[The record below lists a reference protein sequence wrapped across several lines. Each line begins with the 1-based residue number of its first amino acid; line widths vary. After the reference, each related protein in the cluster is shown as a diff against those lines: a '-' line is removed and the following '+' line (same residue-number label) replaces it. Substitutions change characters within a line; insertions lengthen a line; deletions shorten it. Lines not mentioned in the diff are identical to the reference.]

1 MFTINKKKKSLNIH
15 SLLVSELDKL
25 KANNIVLIDLKDKSP
40 LADFMIIAGGNSSR
54 HVNSMA
60 QKSFEFLKDN
70 KVKNISIEGMKNSD
84 WVLIDAGDVVL
95 HLFQHETREFYNL
108 EKMWTQKGE
117 AETIL
122 ILNVSKSGN
131 KTNGTNPVI

>member
-1 MFTINKKKKSLNIH
+1 
-15 SLLVSELDKL
+15 
-25 KANNIVLIDLKDKSP
+25 
-40 LADFMIIAGGNSSR
+40 MIIAGGNSSR

-60 QKSFEFLKDN
+60 QKSVEFLKDN

-108 EKMWTQKGE
+108 EKMWIQKGE

-122 ILNVSKSGN
+122 IGS
-131 KTNGTNPVI
+131 

>member
-1 MFTINKKKKSLNIH
+1 MFTIIKKKKSLNIH

-60 QKSFEFLKDN
+60 QKSVEFLKDN

-108 EKMWTQKGE
+108 EKMWIQKGE

-122 ILNVSKSGN
+122 IGS
-131 KTNGTNPVI
+131 

>member
-60 QKSFEFLKDN
+60 QKSVEFLKDN
-70 KVKNISIEGMKNSD
+70 KVKNISIEVMKNSD

-122 ILNVSKSGN
+122 IGSEN
-131 KTNGTNPVI
+131 

>member
-60 QKSFEFLKDN
+60 QKSVEFFKDN

-117 AETIL
+117 VETIL
-122 ILNVSKSGN
+122 IGSEN
-131 KTNGTNPVI
+131 

>member
-25 KANNIVLIDLKDKSP
+25 KANNIVLIDIKDKSP

-54 HVNSMA
+54 HVSSMA
-60 QKSFEFLKDN
+60 QKSVEFLKDN

-122 ILNVSKSGN
+122 IESEN
-131 KTNGTNPVI
+131 

>member
-1 MFTINKKKKSLNIH
+1 MFAINKKKKSLNIH

-60 QKSFEFLKDN
+60 QKSVEFLKDN

-84 WVLIDAGDVVL
+84 WVLIDANDIIIHIFRPEV
-95 HLFQHETREFYNL
+95 REFYGL
-108 EKMWTQKGE
+108 ERMWNNDASTEIIKIGGD
-117 AETIL
+117 L
-122 ILNVSKSGN
+122 
-131 KTNGTNPVI
+131 

>member
-25 KANNIVLIDLKDKSP
+25 KANNIILIDLKDKSP

-60 QKSFEFLKDN
+60 QKSVEFLKDN

-108 EKMWTQKGE
+108 EKMWTQIGE

-122 ILNVSKSGN
+122 IGSEY
-131 KTNGTNPVI
+131 

>member
-60 QKSFEFLKDN
+60 QKSVEFLKDN

-122 ILNVSKSGN
+122 ILSL
-131 KTNGTNPVI
+131 IHI

>member
-1 MFTINKKKKSLNIH
+1 MFIINKKKKSLNIH

-60 QKSFEFLKDN
+60 QKSVEFLKDN

-108 EKMWTQKGE
+108 EKMWTQKGYGLMIKYKWIKKINI
-117 AETIL
+117 T
-122 ILNVSKSGN
+122 
-131 KTNGTNPVI
+131 

>member
-60 QKSFEFLKDN
+60 QKSVEFLKDN

-108 EKMWTQKGE
+108 EKMWSEEIPKE
-117 AETIL
+117 KAMI
-122 ILNVSKSGN
+122 
-131 KTNGTNPVI
+131 

>member
-60 QKSFEFLKDN
+60 QKSVEFLKDN

-108 EKMWTQKGE
+108 EKMWIQKGE
-117 AETIL
+117 SETIL
-122 ILNVSKSGN
+122 IGS
-131 KTNGTNPVI
+131 

>member
-25 KANNIVLIDLKDKSP
+25 KANNIILIDLKDKSP

-60 QKSFEFLKDN
+60 QKSVEFLKDN

-108 EKMWTQKGE
+108 EKMWIQKGE

-122 ILNVSKSGN
+122 IGS
-131 KTNGTNPVI
+131 

>member
-60 QKSFEFLKDN
+60 QKSVEFLKDN

-117 AETIL
+117 AETFL
-122 ILNVSKSGN
+122 IGSEN
-131 KTNGTNPVI
+131 

>member
-60 QKSFEFLKDN
+60 QKSVEFFKDN

-108 EKMWTQKGE
+108 EKMWIQKGE

-122 ILNVSKSGN
+122 IGS
-131 KTNGTNPVI
+131 

>member
-60 QKSFEFLKDN
+60 QKSVEFLKDN

-108 EKMWTQKGE
+108 EKMWIQKGE

-122 ILNVSKSGN
+122 IGGEN
-131 KTNGTNPVI
+131 

>member
-60 QKSFEFLKDN
+60 QKSVEFLKDN
-70 KVKNISIEGMKNSD
+70 KIKNISIEGMKNSD

-108 EKMWTQKGE
+108 EKMLS
-117 AETIL
+117 L
-122 ILNVSKSGN
+122 IH
-131 KTNGTNPVI
+131 I

>member
-60 QKSFEFLKDN
+60 QKSVEFLKDN

-108 EKMWTQKGE
+108 EKMWIQTGE

-122 ILNVSKSGN
+122 IGSEN
-131 KTNGTNPVI
+131 

>member
-1 MFTINKKKKSLNIH
+1 MVLN
-15 SLLVSELDKL
+15 
-25 KANNIVLIDLKDKSP
+25 
-40 LADFMIIAGGNSSR
+40 
-54 HVNSMA
+54 
-60 QKSFEFLKDN
+60 QKTYSAKPNEIKH
-70 KVKNISIEGMKNSD
+70 D

-122 ILNVSKSGN
+122 IGSEN
-131 KTNGTNPVI
+131 

>member
-60 QKSFEFLKDN
+60 QKSVEFLKDN

-108 EKMWTQKGE
+108 EKMWIQKGE
-117 AETIL
+117 VETIL
-122 ILNVSKSGN
+122 IGSEN
-131 KTNGTNPVI
+131 

>member
-60 QKSFEFLKDN
+60 QKSVEFLKDN

-108 EKMWTQKGE
+108 EKMWTQKGV

-122 ILNVSKSGN
+122 IGSEN
-131 KTNGTNPVI
+131 

>member
-60 QKSFEFLKDN
+60 QKSVEFLKDN

-84 WVLIDAGDVVL
+84 WGLIDAGDVVL

-122 ILNVSKSGN
+122 IGSEN
-131 KTNGTNPVI
+131 

>member
-60 QKSFEFLKDN
+60 QKSVEFLKDN
-70 KVKNISIEGMKNSD
+70 KVKNISIEGMKNTD
-84 WVLIDAGDVVL
+84 RVLIDAGDDVL

-108 EKMWTQKGE
+108 EKMWIQKGE

-122 ILNVSKSGN
+122 IGS
-131 KTNGTNPVI
+131 

>member
-60 QKSFEFLKDN
+60 QKSVEFLKDN

-108 EKMWTQKGE
+108 EKMWIQKGE

-122 ILNVSKSGN
+122 IGS
-131 KTNGTNPVI
+131 

>member
-60 QKSFEFLKDN
+60 QKSVEFLKDN

-108 EKMWTQKGE
+108 EKMWTKKGE

-122 ILNVSKSGN
+122 IGSEN
-131 KTNGTNPVI
+131 

>member
-60 QKSFEFLKDN
+60 QKSVEFLKDN

-117 AETIL
+117 VETIL
-122 ILNVSKSGN
+122 IGSEN
-131 KTNGTNPVI
+131 

>member
-60 QKSFEFLKDN
+60 QKSVEFLKDN

-84 WVLIDAGDVVL
+84 WVLIDAGDVVV

-108 EKMWTQKGE
+108 EKMWIQKGE
-117 AETIL
+117 VETIL
-122 ILNVSKSGN
+122 IGSEN
-131 KTNGTNPVI
+131 

>member
-40 LADFMIIAGGNSSR
+40 LADFMIIAGGNSFR

-60 QKSFEFLKDN
+60 QKSVEFLKEN

-108 EKMWTQKGE
+108 EKMWIQKGE

-122 ILNVSKSGN
+122 IGSEN
-131 KTNGTNPVI
+131 

>member
-60 QKSFEFLKDN
+60 QKSVEFLKDN

-84 WVLIDAGDVVL
+84 WVLKFRG
-95 HLFQHETREFYNL
+95 
-108 EKMWTQKGE
+108 
-117 AETIL
+117 L
-122 ILNVSKSGN
+122 ISPKPYAKNFNGIFLVSL
-131 KTNGTNPVI
+131 

>member
-1 MFTINKKKKSLNIH
+1 MFTINIKKKSLNIH

-60 QKSFEFLKDN
+60 QKSVEFLKDN

-122 ILNVSKSGN
+122 IGSEN
-131 KTNGTNPVI
+131 

>member
-60 QKSFEFLKDN
+60 KKSVEFLKDN
-70 KVKNISIEGMKNSD
+70 KVKNISIEGIKNSD

-108 EKMWTQKGE
+108 EKMWIQKGE
-117 AETIL
+117 VETIL
-122 ILNVSKSGN
+122 IGSEN
-131 KTNGTNPVI
+131 

>member
-25 KANNIVLIDLKDKSP
+25 KANNIVLIDLKGKSP

-60 QKSFEFLKDN
+60 QKSVEFLKDN

-108 EKMWTQKGE
+108 EKMWIQKGE
-117 AETIL
+117 VETIL
-122 ILNVSKSGN
+122 IGSEN
-131 KTNGTNPVI
+131 

>member
-60 QKSFEFLKDN
+60 QKSVEFLKDN

-108 EKMWTQKGE
+108 EKMWTQIGE

-122 ILNVSKSGN
+122 IGSEN
-131 KTNGTNPVI
+131 

>member
-1 MFTINKKKKSLNIH
+1 LFTINKKKKSLNIH

-60 QKSFEFLKDN
+60 QKSVEFLKDN

-95 HLFQHETREFYNL
+95 HLFQHETREFYDL
-108 EKMWTQKGE
+108 EKMWIQKKGD
-117 AETIL
+117 AESFTI
-122 ILNVSKSGN
+122 
-131 KTNGTNPVI
+131 GTDT

>member
-60 QKSFEFLKDN
+60 QKSVEFLKDN
-70 KVKNISIEGMKNSD
+70 KVKNISIEGMKYSD

-108 EKMWTQKGE
+108 EKMWIQTGE

-122 ILNVSKSGN
+122 IGSEN
-131 KTNGTNPVI
+131 

>member
-1 MFTINKKKKSLNIH
+1 MFTINKKKKSLNLH

-60 QKSFEFLKDN
+60 QKSVEFLKDN
-70 KVKNISIEGMKNSD
+70 KIKNISIEGMKNSD

-122 ILNVSKSGN
+122 IGSEN
-131 KTNGTNPVI
+131 